1 MNPIVLIPARLA
13 SARLPNKPLADIGG
27 VPMIV
32 RVWRQAVTAGVG
44 PVLVAAG
51 ERQIVDAVVAAGG
64 SAVLTD
70 PDLPSGSDRIHQALE
85 DEDRAGH
92 HDVVVNLQ
100 GDLPDLP
107 PAMVRSALAL
117 LENTAVDIG
126 TLAAPI
132 HRVEE
137 RDDPSVTKAII
148 ELEPGAK
155 AGQALYFT
163 RATAPS
169 GDGDLYHHIGIYV
182 FRRAALDAF
191 VKHKQGVL
199 ERRERLE
206 QLRALAMGLR
216 IDVAIVDEV
225 PLSVDT
231 QADLARARTV
241 IGAREA

>member
-1 MNPIVLIPARLA
+1 MNPIVMIPARLA
-13 SARLPNKPLADIGG
+13 SARLPNKPLADIAG
-27 VPMIV
+27 VSMIA
-32 RVWRQAVTAGVG
+32 RVWRQAVLADVG
-44 PVLVAAG
+44 PVVVAAG
-51 ERQIVDAVVAAGG
+51 EQAIVDDIVDAGG

-85 DEDRAGH
+85 QVDPSGH

-107 PAMVRSALAL
+107 PAMVRAAVATLDDPS
-117 LENTAVDIG
+117 VDIG

-132 HRVEE
+132 RRAEE
-137 RDDPSVTKAII
+137 RVDSSVTKAII
-148 ELEPGAK
+148 ELEPGAG
-155 AGQALYFT
+155 AGRALYFT

-182 FRRAALDAF
+182 YRRAALTAF
-191 VKHKQGVL
+191 VNHAQGVL
-199 ERRERLE
+199 EQRERLE

-216 IDVAIVDEV
+216 IEVAVVDRV

-231 QADLARARTV
+231 QEDLDRARAV
-241 IGAREA
+241 LGATAL